1 MPANARNVVQTEQV
15 RAELL
20 AYAPDGVGPGQTVWL
35 GLQLQHQ
42 PQWHTYWKNPGD
54 SGLPTTLAWTLP
66 PGVTAGE
73 IAWPTP
79 HKIAIGSLANLGF
92 EGTVLLPVP
101 LSVGSAFAP
110 GALAD
115 TLEVLNL
122 SGNRLSSLPADLPAG
137 QPLDSP
143 LLSPLAAGLPSELLQ
158 RRPDILAAEHV
169 CNQTGDAPGFDGQ
182 SLHALG
188 RRLR

>member
-1 MPANARNVVQTEQV
+1 MPANARSVVQTEQV

-92 EGTVLLPVP
+92 EGTVLLPVQQ
-101 LSVGSAFAP
+101 SAARAESITTSFGMNISTSFVP
-110 GALAD
+110 
-115 TLEVLNL
+115 
-122 SGNRLSSLPADLPAG
+122 
-137 QPLDSP
+137 SP
-143 LLSPLAAGLPSELLQ
+143 KITVKPHL
-158 RRPDILAAEHV
+158 
-169 CNQTGDAPGFDGQ
+169 
-182 SLHALG
+182 
-188 RRLR
+188 